1 MLKGINAPFWFK
13 NTMINTIGLRQC
25 EKALQIGKIFTPKE
39 ALQIDLIDELADPKN
54 LIEKAEE
61 QMKIWLK
68 IPGKFSISKAH
79 F

>member
-1 MLKGINAPFWFK
+1 
-13 NTMINTIGLRQC
+13 MINTIGLRQC

-39 ALQIDLIDELADPKN
+39 ALQIDLIDELVDPKH

-68 IPGKFSISKAH
+68 IPGNF
-79 F
+79 FN

>member
-1 MLKGINAPFWFK
+1 
-13 NTMINTIGLRQC
+13 MINTIGLRQS

-39 ALQIDLIDELADPKN
+39 ALKIDLIDELADPKH

-68 IPGKFSISKAH
+68 IPGKF
-79 F
+79 